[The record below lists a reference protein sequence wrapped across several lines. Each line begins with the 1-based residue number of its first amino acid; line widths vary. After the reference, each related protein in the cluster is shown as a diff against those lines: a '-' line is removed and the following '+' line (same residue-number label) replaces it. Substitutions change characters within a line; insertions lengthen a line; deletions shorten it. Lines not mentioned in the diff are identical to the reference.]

1 MSGSSCSGSCKGRTG
16 HRKEFEQPSANPL
29 RAFLVLRIGEVPC
42 EEAPDLASAH
52 RRPCACG
59 VVRRARLGG
68 AVPGPVRQPRRL
80 REPCAED
87 ARHPRVPRL
96 AGSLR
101 GAEDAPADDARRDV
115 PRLWEHI
122 ELVGVPPPRRGAEPQ
137 RRRRRDGLQRDG
149 VDGTGCRS
157 SRLVR
162 ARRR

>member
-1 MSGSSCSGSCKGRTG
+1 MSGSSCSASCKGTNRSSEG
-16 HRKEFEQPSANPL
+16 VRAAFREPSKSVP
-29 RAFLVLRIGEVPC
+29 RSSDRRGPC

-59 VVRRARLGG
+59 VVRLARLDG

-80 REPCAED
+80 RESCAED

-115 PRLWEHI
+115 PRVWELI

-162 ARRR
+162 ARRC